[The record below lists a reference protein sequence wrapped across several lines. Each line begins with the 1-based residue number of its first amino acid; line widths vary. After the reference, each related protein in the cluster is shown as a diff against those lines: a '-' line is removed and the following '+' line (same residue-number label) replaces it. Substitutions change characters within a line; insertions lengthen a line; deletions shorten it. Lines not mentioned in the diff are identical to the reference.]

1 MALRGI
7 SVRGSVG
14 IFNILFVLIDASGVR
29 VILYIIQRR
38 LRHRY
43 SIVLGKHTH
52 THTHLDNIFKARD
65 GCLILWIILHEGAW
79 INLNRCPACNKA

>member
-1 MALRGI
+1 MQAEY
-7 SVRGSVG
+7 
-14 IFNILFVLIDASGVR
+14 VLYCT
-29 VILYIIQRR
+29 LYNVDCVTDIP
-38 LRHRY
+38 LYLENTHT
-43 SIVLGKHTH
+43 HTH